1 MYELNDLE
9 IEILNFINN
18 NDSNRVI
25 NTAEIAGALN
35 AKTDRNI
42 APAIYK
48 TVPVLIGNKLLQCSK
63 GEYNTITPL
72 SLTKMGIK
80 ALKAANNP
88 EKIPCWKRIGWFIT
102 RNISRSII
110 YITGTVVAAIIG
122 IICGHYG
129 SQIITFLSNLLS
141 KIR

>member
-42 APAIYK
+42 VPAIYK

-88 EKIPCWKRIGWFIT
+88 EKIPWWKRVG
-102 RNISRSII
+102 
-110 YITGTVVAAIIG
+110 
-122 IICGHYG
+122 
-129 SQIITFLSNLLS
+129 
-141 KIR
+141 